1 MKSQKVRLIE
11 TEDSGN
17 YRGVRS
23 MGGAS
28 QVLLIVKNQPA
39 NPEDLRDVGSIPGS
53 GRSPGV
59 GHGNLL
65 QVSLPGESHGQK
77 SPVAY
82 IRTQL

>member
-39 NPEDLRDVGSIPGS
+39 NPEDLRDGIINFS
-53 GRSPGV
+53 
-59 GHGNLL
+59 N
-65 QVSLPGESHGQK
+65 QEES
-77 SPVAY
+77 
-82 IRTQL
+82 